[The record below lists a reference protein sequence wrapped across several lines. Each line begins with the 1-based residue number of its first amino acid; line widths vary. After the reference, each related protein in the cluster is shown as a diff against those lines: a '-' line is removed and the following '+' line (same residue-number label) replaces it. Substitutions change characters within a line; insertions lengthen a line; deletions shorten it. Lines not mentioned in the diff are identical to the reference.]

1 MNNKH
6 LLSTVLLF
14 ALSMLFFSC
23 SNEDEPQENYVDIEL
38 VSEPYMGA
46 LFDGVEFPGSGCE
59 FDMIVMSN
67 CDWIMQERIGF
78 TVTPE
83 EGKSGETKVHA
94 RLAASTKSVSQE
106 RKIRIAYG
114 NSGYSESMTFYA
126 TQRPA
131 PLMTVTPNSLDF
143 GVNGGERTISVFVNY
158 LEVPEFEIPQDAT
171 WITIKRIDGG
181 YVDDNYN
188 ITSKYQVKCS
198 SNYSAIRTAQIK
210 LKTQNSNFPNEKNE
224 ATLYITQEG
233 R

>member
-1 MNNKH
+1 MRISI
-6 LLSTVLLF
+6 LLSI
-14 ALSMLFFSC
+14 AAMLFFAAC
-23 SNEDEPQENYVDIEL
+23 SNEDEPQENYIDIGL
-38 VSEPYMGA
+38 VSEPYKGA

-78 TVTPE
+78 TLTPT
-83 EGKSGETKVHA
+83 EGKSGETKVHGK
-94 RLAASTKSVSQE
+94 LAASTKSVSQE

-114 NSGYSESMTFYA
+114 NSGYGESMTFYA

-158 LEVPEFEIPQDAT
+158 LEVPDFEIPSDVT
-171 WITIKRIDGG
+171 WIKINRIEGG
-181 YVDDNYN
+181 YVDDDNN
-188 ITSKYQVKCS
+188 ITAKYQVKCS
-198 SNYSAIRTAQIK
+198 SNYSTIRTAQIK
-210 LKTQNSNFPNEKNE
+210 LKTENRDFPNEKNE

>member
-1 MNNKH
+1 MRISI
-6 LLSTVLLF
+6 LLSI
-14 ALSMLFFSC
+14 AAMLCFSAC
-23 SNEDEPQENYVDIEL
+23 SNEDEPPENYIDIEL

-78 TVTPE
+78 TVTPT

-106 RKIRIAYG
+106 RKIHIAYG

-158 LEVPEFEIPQDAT
+158 LEVPDFEIPSDVT
-171 WITIKRIDGG
+171 WIEINRIEGG
-181 YVDDNYN
+181 YVDDDNN
-188 ITSKYQVKCS
+188 ITAKYQVKCS
-198 SNYSAIRTAQIK
+198 SNYSTIRAAQIK
-210 LKTQNSNFPNEKNE
+210 LKTENRDFPNEKNE